1 MQITLDLTK
10 HPVLAKVLAA
20 YGRSQGMSVQDAI
33 CENLYDALNLKP
45 GYERTVDQCGGIT
58 LTTVDIPAG
67 PIRRRARKLPKRY
80 EKYARPSIEPASGQ
94 ASGRANDERSTC

>member
-33 CENLYDALNLKP
+33 CENLYNALNLQP
-45 GYERTVDQCGGIT
+45 ECADC
-58 LTTVDIPAG
+58 L
-67 PIRRRARKLPKRY
+67 RAK
-80 EKYARPSIEPASGQ
+80 Q
-94 ASGRANDERSTC
+94 GRQRS